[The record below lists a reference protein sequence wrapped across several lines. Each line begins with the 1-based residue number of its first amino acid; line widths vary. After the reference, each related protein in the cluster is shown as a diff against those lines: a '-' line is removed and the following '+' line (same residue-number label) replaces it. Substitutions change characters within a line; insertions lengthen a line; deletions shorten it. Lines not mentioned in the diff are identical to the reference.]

1 MANGNSQTK
10 TGPGRKPAHIKRSV
24 SRRGKTLRRA
34 TAAEILG
41 VQDECALWDRLLHSD
56 DDRLVL
62 AALKYLTDRRD
73 GKSYQA
79 ANPFWEEKEQVH
91 TRTFAESAKGW
102 DTLDL
107 DHDPRLAD
115 SKIAAALSDLLPP
128 PSSQVTVEQAMQGR
142 VIARGRVIG

>member
-1 MANGNSQTK
+1 MANANSQK
-10 TGPGRKPAHIKRSV
+10 KSGSGRKPVRVKRSV
-24 SRRGKTLRRA
+24 ARRGKTLTRA

-79 ANPFWEEKEQVH
+79 ANPFGEEKEQVH

-102 DTLDL
+102 DTL

-128 PSSQVTVEQAMQGR
+128 PSSQVTVEQMKNLTTDQH
-142 VIARGRVIG
+142 